1 MTSSFEPLDAVRLV
15 NSKGDSFPC
24 KHCITPFN
32 NASQLL
38 RHLSHNKLCK
48 SDYGEEFVE
57 VMRRESRCNSKRKWW
72 EANKDKLKTEGKIK
86 SYYVPNSVKLSE
98 SGRAFNTVFRQVFQG
113 YLEQARKDVKLHGE
127 ERWRFVTN
135 EDTDTALADTFTAH
149 TWELDM
155 ETEMVRAKEFDGPEE
170 EILQHVFTRLEAKF
184 KFHLTFNTGS
194 KVCRWEKR
202 KENIIE
208 KELFPHSQNKA
219 FRLFYNERDFKDL
232 FEASKTTILDELFF
246 KLVTTENYFNDEED
260 LEKSMEKT
268 YSSLLREEVI
278 RRSKESGLET
288 KLKSLM
294 QANMKEKLYYSELEY
309 LCPKQ

>member
-1 MTSSFEPLDAVRLV
+1 
-15 NSKGDSFPC
+15 
-24 KHCITPFN
+24 
-32 NASQLL
+32 
-38 RHLSHNKLCK
+38 
-48 SDYGEEFVE
+48 
-57 VMRRESRCNSKRKWW
+57 MRCESRCNSKRKWW
-72 EANKDKLKTEGKIK
+72 EANKDKIKTEGKRK
-86 SYYVPNSVKLSE
+86 SYYVPNKVKCSE

-113 YLEQARKDVKLHGE
+113 YHEQARKDVKMHGE
-127 ERWRFVTN
+127 KRWLFVNN
-135 EDTDTALADTFTAH
+135 EDTNTALDDTFIGR

-155 ETEMVRAKEFDGPEE
+155 ETEMVRAKELDGPEE

-219 FRLFYNERDFKDL
+219 FRLFYNEGDFKDL